1 MAEEA
6 LKATASTEEV
16 VVVAVATTVK
26 DFHEAEEQKSPMAE
40 DSPIESPLKEPVVVA
55 VVDTTTMLD
64 EAIDEKKV
72 VNDYQLLSASEKKA
86 LAELKQLLQ
95 DAINRREF
103 DFTTTPIIPPLPQ
116 PAVATEETEAANV
129 VAVVATEPE
138 EESKKEAVDEEE
150 KELVEPKEPTK
161 EEDDGTK
168 TVEAIEETVVSV
180 VPPSTS
186 QGEQEQNAENS
197 AAAAWSSPPRQEEEG
212 KTKVEEPSGEKTSP
226 DEVFLWGVPL
236 LKDERTDTILWKFL
250 RARDFK
256 VKEAFTMI
264 RNTLKWRKEFNI
276 DGLLEQDLG
285 LGTLLLEK
293 AAFMHGVT
301 KDGHPVCYN
310 VYGVFQDKEVYQ
322 KMFADQEKRE
332 KFLKWRIQ
340 VLERSVR
347 KLDFRPGGI
356 STIVQVNDLHN
367 SPGPA
372 KWELRQAT
380 KQALHLLQDNYPE
393 FVAKQVFI
401 NVPWWYMAVN
411 KMMSP
416 FLTQRT
422 KSKFVVAGPSK
433 SVETLFNY
441 ISPEQVPVEC
451 GGLSK
456 EGEVF
461 GDKDGVTQIII
472 KPTCK
477 ETVEFAVTEACN
489 LTWEVRVVG
498 WEVSYGAEFVRNA
511 KDGYTVIIQ
520 KIRRVGPTEETIITN
535 SFKSSEPGRVLLT
548 IHNSSSKKKRLLY
561 RLKSIPASSSF

>member
-1 MAEEA
+1 MAEGA

-16 VVVAVATTVK
+16 VVVA
-26 DFHEAEEQKSPMAE
+26 EEQKSPMAA
-40 DSPIESPLKEPVVVA
+40 DSPLESPVKEPVVAAVA
-55 VVDTTTMLD
+55 DTTTMLH

-72 VNDYQLLSASEKKA
+72 VNDDQLLSAGEKKA

-95 DAINRREF
+95 DAINRHEF

-116 PAVATEETEAANV
+116 PAVETEETEAANV
-129 VAVVATEPE
+129 VAVVGTEPE
-138 EESKKEAVDEEE
+138 EECKKEAVDEEE

-161 EEDDGTK
+161 EEDNGTK

-197 AAAAWSSPPRQEEEG
+197 SAAASSSPPRQEEEG
-212 KTKVEEPSGEKTSP
+212 KTKVEEPSEEKTSS
-226 DEVFLWGVPL
+226 DEVSLWGVPL
-236 LKDERTDTILWKFL
+236 FKDERTDTILWKFL

-264 RNTLKWRKEFNI
+264 KNTLKWRKEFNI
-276 DGLLEQDLG
+276 DGLLEEDLG

-310 VYGVFQDKEVYQ
+310 VYGIFQDKDVYQ

-340 VLERSVR
+340 VMERSAR

-411 KMMSP
+411 KMISP

-433 SVETLFNY
+433 SAETLFSY
-441 ISPEQVPVEC
+441 ISPEQVPVEY

-498 WEVSYGAEFVRNA
+498 WEASYGAEFVPNA
-511 KDGYTVIIQ
+511 TDGYTVIIQ
-520 KIRRVGPTEETIITN
+520 KIRKVGPTEETIITN
-535 SFKSSEPGRVLLT
+535 SFKSSEPGKVALT

-561 RLKSIPASSSF
+561 RLKSFPVSSSF

>member
-1 MAEEA
+1 MA
-6 LKATASTEEV
+6 
-16 VVVAVATTVK
+16 
-26 DFHEAEEQKSPMAE
+26 AE
-40 DSPIESPLKEPVVVA
+40 DSPIESPVKEPVVAA

-72 VNDYQLLSASEKKA
+72 VNDDQLLSASEKKA

-95 DAINRREF
+95 DAINRHEF

-116 PAVATEETEAANV
+116 TAVATEEAANV

-138 EESKKEAVDEEE
+138 EKIKKEVVDDEE
-150 KELVEPKEPTK
+150 KESVEPKEPTK

-197 AAAAWSSPPRQEEEG
+197 AAAPSSSPPRQEEEG
-212 KTKVEEPSGEKTSP
+212 KTKVEEPSGEKPSP
-226 DEVFLWGVPL
+226 DEASLWGVPL
-236 LKDERTDTILWKFL
+236 FKDERTDTILWKFL

-256 VKEAFTMI
+256 VNEAFTMI
-264 RNTLKWRKEFNI
+264 KSTLKWRKEFNI
-276 DGLLEQDLG
+276 DGLLEEDLG

-340 VLERSVR
+340 VMERGAR

-393 FVAKQVFI
+393 FVAKQVYSF
-401 NVPWWYMAVN
+401 YYC
-411 KMMSP
+411 
-416 FLTQRT
+416 
-422 KSKFVVAGPSK
+422 
-433 SVETLFNY
+433 FNFFD
-441 ISPEQVPVEC
+441 
-451 GGLSK
+451 GL
-456 EGEVF
+456 V
-461 GDKDGVTQIII
+461 
-472 KPTCK
+472 
-477 ETVEFAVTEACN
+477 
-489 LTWEVRVVG
+489 
-498 WEVSYGAEFVRNA
+498 
-511 KDGYTVIIQ
+511 
-520 KIRRVGPTEETIITN
+520 
-535 SFKSSEPGRVLLT
+535 
-548 IHNSSSKKKRLLY
+548 
-561 RLKSIPASSSF
+561 